1 MQLFLSRI
9 LYHEQGKADLT
20 SRTREKR
27 MSLTLQR
34 LIWQVSPDVLNST
47 ETLVLLRLAD
57 FAQEDGSSI
66 YPSLKRVSQD
76 TKLTER
82 GIQKALVALLKKGI
96 LLLVKPFTSRTPNVY
111 RINVDYLK
119 SLHGNRQ
126 LLGETYPSQGRMT
139 FIPRDELDS
148 PLTIEKTGR
157 GEPCS
162 PQGRTT
168 FTSRDE
174 RRSPNPL
181 YKPLI
186 EPLILLPVSAD
197 GHDGGEG
204 QKKEVRKKHLVD
216 RRQQDES
223 LLLDQFNQWYE
234 GYPRKVSRK
243 KALAAFPQAL
253 KQLSFDKLLV
263 LTRTYA
269 QEVENRDQQY
279 IPYPATWLRGERWEE
294 VKGIPRQEEESITLP
309 PQAQQKPAIDGRLQ
323 GFLDRYVHQV
333 CNNAFAFK
341 ECQLQEEEDRIILQA
356 SSPFYRDR
364 VELFEQELKK
374 HFGKQVLITLSDPKP
389 PMRDQSLTSP
399 LAEGFVEPQLQAFLA
414 NNPRIDASVYFA
426 FKSTELQETETT
438 VTLFNLSAFCL
449 SKLDFYLIELE
460 RFFGKRVSLVC
471 GEKPLRVK
479 PKLEVLESSPKATQK
494 KVSRVSTT
502 SSSYGGHNL
511 KKVAAA

>member
-1 MQLFLSRI
+1 
-9 LYHEQGKADLT
+9 
-20 SRTREKR
+20 

-82 GIQKALVALLKKGI
+82 GIQKALLALLGKGI

-111 RINVDYLK
+111 KIDVDYLK
-119 SLHGNRQ
+119 SLNNTHPP
-126 LLGETYPSQGRMT
+126 LDESCTAQGRMT
-139 FIPRDELDS
+139 FVPRDELDS

-197 GHDGGEG
+197 GHGEE
-204 QKKEVRKKHLVD
+204 QDKQIRKKQQPIKEPKSRERLVL
-216 RRQQDES
+216 E
-223 LLLDQFNQWYE
+223 QFNQWYE
-234 GYPRKVSRK
+234 CYPRKVSRK
-243 KALAAFPQAL
+243 KALAAFTQIL
-253 KQLSFDKLLV
+253 KQLSFDKLLA
-263 LTRTYA
+263 LTRKYA

-294 VKGIPRQEEESITLP
+294 VEGIPLQEEESITLP
-309 PQAQQKPAIDGRLQ
+309 SQVQQNSAIDGRLQ
-323 GFLDRYVHQV
+323 AFLDRYVHQV

-364 VELFEQELKK
+364 VELFERELKK

-389 PMRDQSLTSP
+389 PMTAPGSTSSLTE
-399 LAEGFVEPQLQAFLA
+399 ADFVEPQLQAFLA
-414 NNPRIDASVYFA
+414 NNPRIDASMYFA
-426 FKSTELQETETT
+426 FKGTALQETETT
-438 VTLFNLSAFCL
+438 VTLFNASAFCL
-449 SKLDFYLIELE
+449 SKLDFYLRELGQ
-460 RFFGKRVSLVC
+460 FFGKQVSLVC

-502 SSSYGGHNL
+502 SPSYGGHNL